1 MQRDQAYPETMCD
14 GDDAEYKLVQFL
26 GQGAQGAVYL
36 YAEVPH
42 NELWAIKF
50 DPIGTKDSSLLT
62 ESTFL
67 KNYSAGND
75 RLPRYKNHGKLN
87 GRRYLI
93 MENLEH
99 SIEEYIEMK
108 KKEPGCNFEAMIVD
122 LAC

>member
-1 MQRDQAYPETMCD
+1 MRD
-14 GDDAEYKLVQFL
+14 GDDTEYKFISFL
-26 GQGAQGAVYL
+26 GKGAQGAVYL
-36 YAEVPH
+36 YAEFATG
-42 NELWAIKF
+42 ELWAIKF
-50 DPIGTKDSSLLT
+50 DPIGQIDSSLLT

-108 KKEPGCNFEAMIVD
+108 KKEP
-122 LAC
+122 